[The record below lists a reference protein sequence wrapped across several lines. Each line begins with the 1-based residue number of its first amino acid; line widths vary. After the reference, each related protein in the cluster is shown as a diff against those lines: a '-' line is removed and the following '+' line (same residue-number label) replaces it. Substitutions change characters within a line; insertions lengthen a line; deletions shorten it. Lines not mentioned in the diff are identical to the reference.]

1 MTEISTIEWQHGRMS
16 TSMTSYTHDMKT
28 AISVPDA
35 DFERFE
41 RVAAKHGM
49 NRSEFYRVAAQ
60 KLADELEGA
69 SELTAIANAVLA
81 RVGQPVDDLLLRAAA
96 RTQVEHTEW

>member
-1 MTEISTIEWQHGRMS
+1 
-16 TSMTSYTHDMKT
+16 MTSYTHQMKT
-28 AISVPDA
+28 AISVPDD

-49 NRSEFYRVAAQ
+49 NRSEFYRRAAQ

-81 RVGQPVDDLLLRAAA
+81 RAGDPTDDLFLRAAA

>member
-1 MTEISTIEWQHGRMS
+1 
-16 TSMTSYTHDMKT
+16 MKT

-49 NRSEFYRVAAQ
+49 NRSEFFQLAGRR
-60 KLADELEGA
+60 LADELEGA
-69 SELTAIANAVLA
+69 AELTAIANAVLA
-81 RVGQPVDDLLLRAAA
+81 RAGDPADDLFLREAA
-96 RTQVEHTEW
+96 RNQSEHTEW